1 MIMWEMFV
9 FATLAGLFGIV
20 LYELIED
27 VRNQKNRMHDRYHE

>member
-1 MIMWEMFV
+1 MWEMFV

-27 VRNQKNRMHDRYHE
+27 VRNRNKRMHDRYHE